1 MDLGIEYNQFRY
13 IIEIKLVHPHDGF
26 ETVKEEGL
34 EQIRGYRDKFAPGAP
49 AYLVI
54 FDRRPK
60 AKEKSWDER
69 ISFVRE
75 DDVTILRC

>member
-1 MDLGIEYNQFRY
+1 MINLT
-13 IIEIKLVHPHDGF
+13 LVHPHDSH

-34 EQIRGYRDKFAPGAP
+34 EHIRSYRDKFAPGAP

-60 AKEKSWDER
+60 TKEKSWDER
-69 ISFVRE
+69 ISFVNE